1 MDSKEYKQKRNERIK
16 HLYRTGTS
24 ISKIS
29 LMLAVDEKLI
39 NDVCKKEKRVEINSR
54 WNYSNRYDT

>member
-1 MDSKEYKQKRNERIK
+1 MDSKEYKQKRDERIK
-16 HLYRTGTS
+16 HLYRTGTL

-39 NDVCKKEKRVEINSR
+39 KEVCKKEKRIVIHSIH
-54 WNYSNRYDT
+54 NYQNRYRT